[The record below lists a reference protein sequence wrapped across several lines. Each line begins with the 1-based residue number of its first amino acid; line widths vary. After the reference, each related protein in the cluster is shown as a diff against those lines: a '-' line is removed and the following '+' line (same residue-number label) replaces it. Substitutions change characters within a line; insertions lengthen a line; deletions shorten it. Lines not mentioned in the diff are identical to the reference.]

1 MSYSYGGGNYG
12 RTNYSRNSNNMSRG
26 YGQYSRGKTPLK
38 SCFVCMPPDQIG
50 ALEFC
55 SKYNAVIPPG
65 CHCYPLFCFYAVRA
79 VSTRVVENTV
89 TCETKTK
96 DNVFVTITAAVQQRP
111 LTDMVYQALYK
122 LNDPKS
128 QIESYV
134 SDVVRAQV
142 PKMTLDEV
150 FENKDDIADAVNDKI
165 SKEMKEFGYDILQAL
180 VTNVE
185 PDRTVKAAMNNV
197 KAAQKERE
205 AQQTHAKAQH
215 YTVVKKAEAEA
226 ESKALQGEGIAR
238 QRQHIVEGLRESI
251 GLKPDN
257 HKRVSELLLVTQ
269 YFDTLEK
276 LGNNKNSTI
285 FIPHSVGGVSEVAS
299 QIRDGILS

>member
-1 MSYSYGGGNYG
+1 
-12 RTNYSRNSNNMSRG
+12 
-26 YGQYSRGKTPLK
+26 
-38 SCFVCMPPDQIG
+38 
-50 ALEFC
+50 
-55 SKYNAVIPPG
+55 
-65 CHCYPLFCFYAVRA
+65 
-79 VSTRVVENTV
+79 
-89 TCETKTK
+89 
-96 DNVFVTITAAVQQRP
+96 
-111 LTDMVYQALYK
+111 
-122 LNDPKS
+122 
-128 QIESYV
+128 
-134 SDVVRAQV
+134 
-142 PKMTLDEV
+142 MTLDEV

-165 SKEMKEFGYDILQAL
+165 SVEMKEFGYDILQAL

-299 QIRDGILS
+299 QIRDGILA